1 MTMEGSIRK
10 TCVPPIQDLLQTN
23 GFQDFLQAGTQKN
36 GSINLLRNAKE
47 ARDMNP
53 IDFVLAVGPT
63 GKWDYKNDKLASKNQ
78 DMIGG
83 QNMLQRFGNFHF
95 GYVAAANDFTLAESM
110 AGAGLVQHF
119 LQDGNPINTP
129 VLDKILDQVT
139 DVSSEDAE
147 EAEYLTHAG
156 YEWFDNAGDAADI
169 LDGWNFYHEQERKN

>member
-1 MTMEGSIRK
+1 MEPK
-10 TCVPPIQDLLQTN
+10 TCTLSKNSPYKANTFGLASCITDRIQQ
-23 GFQDFLQAGTQKN
+23 
-36 GSINLLRNAKE
+36 
-47 ARDMNP
+47 
-53 IDFVLAVGPT
+53 
-63 GKWDYKNDKLASKNQ
+63 LASKNQ